1 MKLHLGLPIF
11 SVNFVCTIIKLMCH
25 INLII
30 ILDLLCSLVYYDTIH
45 SMWCTL
51 HL

>member
-1 MKLHLGLPIF
+1 MKLHLGLLIF
-11 SVNFVCTIIKLMCH
+11 SVHLVCRIIQWMCH
-25 INLII
+25 INLIS